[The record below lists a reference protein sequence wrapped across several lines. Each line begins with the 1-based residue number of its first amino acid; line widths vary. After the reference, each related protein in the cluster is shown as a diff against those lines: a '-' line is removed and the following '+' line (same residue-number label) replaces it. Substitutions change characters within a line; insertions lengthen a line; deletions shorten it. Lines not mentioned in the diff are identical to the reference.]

1 MSTQQYGPARIT
13 TNLDVQIQKIQGM
26 NYPNRVFG
34 KVWTD
39 LEHAV
44 HVEYGT
50 KHMTPRAM
58 IRQSLPAI
66 KAYAEAEWAYRT
78 QNGLLT
84 PLGLKAWADDVL
96 RMAKEEIEK
105 NTPYGDW
112 IANPPEDP
120 DRKHLQ
126 DSWQI
131 QEAELS

>member
-13 TNLDVQIQKIQGM
+13 TNLDVQIQRIAGL

-39 LEHAV
+39 LEHAI

-50 KHMTPRAM
+50 KYMTPRAM

-66 KAYAEAEWAYRT
+66 KAYGEQLWLERT
-78 QNGLLT
+78 ATGLLT
-84 PLGLKAWADDVL
+84 PLGLKQWADDVL
-96 RMAKEEIEK
+96 VMAKEEIEK
-105 NTPYGDW
+105 NTPLGDW
-112 IANPPEDP
+112 EANPPKDS

-126 DSWQI
+126 ESWQI